1 MPILR
6 RKLLRD
12 IAAGKARFFAVTFL
26 VFLGL
31 ALYISNWL
39 GYRSLDNS
47 YKEASEELK
56 YNDIIIAVAQ
66 APDDIA
72 QELQAID
79 GVEALEVR
87 LVLESGCDLPGGDSI
102 TCRLIGMPTDAR
114 PAVNDVL
121 IEEGRYFQ
129 SGDEEAGLLEVHLA
143 EFYDIGPGAKMGVV
157 TPEGKQE
164 MDVVG
169 TAASAEF
176 FIVSTERTMI
186 ASPRNYG
193 VIFVPQDWLQQSFGW
208 EGSSNQFAFLVEEG
222 YDASEVMSRAEQVLA
237 PYGVLSASLGDE
249 TETRQLLDLDV
260 EGFREMSLFF
270 PVLFLLVAALSLYMI
285 LTRMV
290 HMQRPQ
296 VGTMMSLGVGRGRIT
311 RHYLSYAMLVGLVGG
326 TVGIVVGYFISE
338 WLTNTY
344 AETLGIPLVSTVMD
358 WGAVVL
364 GMVMALAA
372 CFLASIIPIRRL
384 VRLTPAQVMRED
396 VSEVKGGVAHESF
409 VERVFPP
416 ARRLSITYKMPLR
429 NLSRDRR
436 RALLNV
442 LGIIFA
448 IVLILVSL
456 ALMDSMN
463 DLFGFYFNDFI
474 QYDADVYYT
483 TPVPQSEAQAVAQ
496 LPEVSQADPYL
507 YVPSK
512 YVKDGDTLGEGLL
525 QALPQDTELV
535 GLYDMKGDRVQLP
548 DQGALL
554 SDYFHSGLGIR
565 EGDTITLE
573 TAAGDLDVEVKG
585 FVKQFGGLTTFA
597 NLAWIQQVAGSDLVS
612 GTLVASTGLQGEELR
627 KALLEADG
635 VASVE
640 IPEFTREMMR
650 SELMG
655 LMYVF
660 AGLMI
665 LFAVAM
671 ALALIYNTV
680 SIAYLEREREV
691 SVMVALGSHL
701 RRIAGMFTV
710 ENIIVTLL
718 AVIPGLL
725 AGYLLAVF
733 MMQLFSTE
741 FFSAPAVIRP
751 ISYVITVLGILVV
764 VLLAEIPSLR
774 RAKHMDVATMI
785 RERTH

>member
-1 MPILR
+1 MSILR

-39 GYRSLDNS
+39 GYRSLDHS
-47 YKEASEELK
+47 YKAASEELK
-56 YNDIIIAVAQ
+56 YNDIIIKVAR
-66 APDDIA
+66 APDDVM
-72 QELQAID
+72 QELQATG
-79 GVEALEVR
+79 GVEALQAR
-87 LVLESGCDLPGGDSI
+87 LVLESGCELPGGDSI
-102 TCRLIGMPTDAR
+102 TCQLIGMPTDAR

-129 SGDEEAGLLEVHLA
+129 SGDEAAVLLEAHLA
-143 EFYDIGPGAKMGVV
+143 DFYDIGPGAGVEVV
-157 TPEGKQE
+157 TPQGKQDME
-164 MDVVG
+164 VVG

-186 ASPRNYG
+186 TSPRNYG
-193 VIFVPQDWLQQSFGW
+193 VIFVPQAWLQQSFGW

-222 YDASEVMSRAEQVLA
+222 YDASEVMSRVEQVLA

-249 TETRQLLDLDV
+249 TEARQLLDLDV

-270 PVLFLLVAALSLYMI
+270 PVLFLVVAALSLYMI
-285 LTRMV
+285 LTRLV
-290 HMQRPQ
+290 HIQRPQ
-296 VGTMMSLGVGRGRIT
+296 VGTMMSLGLGRGRIT
-311 RHYLSYAMLVGLVGG
+311 RHYLSYAMLVGLVGA
-326 TVGIVVGYFISE
+326 TAGIVVGYFISE
-338 WLTNTY
+338 WLTHMY
-344 AETLGIPLVSTVMD
+344 AETLGIPMVSTVMD

-384 VRLTPAQVMRED
+384 MRLTPAQVMRED
-396 VSEVKGGVAHESF
+396 TSVVKGRVAHLSF

-463 DLFGFYFNDFI
+463 DLFNFYFDDFI
-474 QYDADVYYT
+474 RYDADVSYT
-483 TPVPQSEAQAVAQ
+483 TPVPESEAQAVAG
-496 LPEVSQADPYL
+496 LPEVKEAEPYL
-507 YVPSK
+507 YVPSR
-512 YVKDGDTLGEGLL
+512 YVRGGETLGEGLL
-525 QALPQDTELV
+525 QALPRDADLV
-535 GLYDMKGDRVQLP
+535 GLYDMKGNRVQLP
-548 DQGALL
+548 GQGALL
-554 SDYFHSGLGIR
+554 SDYFHDGLGVR
-565 EGDTITLE
+565 EGDIITLE

-585 FVKQFGGLTTFA
+585 FVKQFGGLTVFA
-597 NLAWIQQVAGSDLVS
+597 DLAWIQGAAGTDLVS
-612 GTLVASTGLQGEELR
+612 GALVASAGPQGVELR
-627 KALLEADG
+627 KALLEVDG
-635 VASVE
+635 VAAVE

-691 SVMVALGSHL
+691 SVMVALGSRL
-701 RRIAGMFTV
+701 RRVAGMFTT
-710 ENIIVTLL
+710 ENVIVTLL

-725 AGYLLAVF
+725 TGYLLAVF
-733 MMQLFSTE
+733 MMHIFSTE

-751 ISYVITVLGILVV
+751 ISYVITVLGIMVV
-764 VLLAEIPSLR
+764 VLLAEIPSMR

-785 RERTH
+785 RERTR